1 MMFDAHVHVFR
12 ELRGRVAAGPV
23 TALDFG
29 RVQMGDQ
36 TIQMLPPLC
45 AAVSFPPEV
54 LIAHMDWAGVDK
66 AMLLQGP
73 FYGNQNPLVLDALR
87 GNPDRLVGAAYLDP
101 WTPDARREFDTLA
114 AAEVFR
120 AVKLEFS
127 EPTGLCGLHPEARL
141 DAPQLAWLWDEL
153 EGRGLVVVLD
163 LGGVGSR
170 SYQTT
175 AVRAVAEAHPRL
187 EIVIAH
193 LGQIRPAVV
202 ADPDLLRQW
211 HVQIDLGQL
220 PNVSFDTAS
229 LVAYCA
235 EEEYPYPSAGEFL
248 RRAIDRI
255 GARRILWGS
264 DIPGLLGQVNY
275 RQLVDLGV
283 RHSRFLSPSEQALF
297 LYGNAAGLYEQEG
310 ERS

>member
-1 MMFDAHVHVFR
+1 
-12 ELRGRVAAGPV
+12 V
-23 TALDFG
+23 TALDYG
-29 RVQMGDQ
+29 RVQMGEQ

-73 FYGNQNPLVLDALR
+73 FYGNQNPLVLEALR
-87 GNPDRLVGAAYLDP
+87 RYPDRLVGAAYLDP
-101 WTPDARREFDTLA
+101 WAADARREFDSI
-114 AAEVFR
+114 AEAQVFR

-127 EPTGLCGLHPEARL
+127 EPTGLCGLYPDAKL
-141 DAPQLAWLWDEL
+141 DAPQIAWLWDEL

-187 EIVIAH
+187 RIVIAH

-202 ADPDLLRQW
+202 ADPNLLGQW
-211 HVQIDLGQL
+211 HEQIDLGRL
-220 PNVSFDTAS
+220 PNVWFDCAS

-248 RRAIDRI
+248 RRTLDRI
-255 GARRILWGS
+255 GARKILWGT
-264 DIPGLLGQVNY
+264 DIPGLLGQLNY
-275 RQLVDLGV
+275 RQLVDLGL
-283 RHSRFLSPSEQALF
+283 RHSRFLTPGEQIMF
-297 LYGNAAGLYEQEG
+297 LHGNAARLYGQEG